1 MTSTEHKAVIASF
14 FYCSYIIVLFWWLL
28 QSLVTLFSLH
38 LLCVSAGVVILLSW
52 LFSFCD
58 VHTYTLF
65 ALHTFSLYVSVQRQI
80 TGTPLPTSVSAHV
93 CVSACVCAPWLYNG
107 GSKVEG
113 ACMPVCVGVCIG
125 GCMCVFARLAP
136 GSQAIT
142 LYEVWQGES
151 KTSASPKKSP
161 GLGLVLGLDSEHIHT
176 LTHIHLTA
184 LKKIHTCLRHTARTF
199 KIHKPWS

>member
-1 MTSTEHKAVIASF
+1 M
-14 FYCSYIIVLFWWLL
+14 
-28 QSLVTLFSLH
+28 
-38 LLCVSAGVVILLSW
+38 
-52 LFSFCD
+52 
-58 VHTYTLF
+58 
-65 ALHTFSLYVSVQRQI
+65 
-80 TGTPLPTSVSAHV
+80 
-93 CVSACVCAPWLYNG
+93 CAPWLCNG

-161 GLGLVLGLDSEHIHT
+161 GLGLVLGLDSDHIHT

-184 LKKIHTCLRHTARTF
+184 LKKILDSDTLPEPLKYTSLDLKKQHTIYKQTSIHTEPHLAIT
-199 KIHKPWS
+199 IDMNTHKVL

>member
-80 TGTPLPTSVSAHV
+80 TGTPLPTE
-93 CVSACVCAPWLYNG
+93 CVCAPWLYNG

-176 LTHIHLTA
+176 HTYSHTFNCFKKNTYLPETHCQNL
-184 LKKIHTCLRHTARTF
+184 
-199 KIHKPWS
+199 